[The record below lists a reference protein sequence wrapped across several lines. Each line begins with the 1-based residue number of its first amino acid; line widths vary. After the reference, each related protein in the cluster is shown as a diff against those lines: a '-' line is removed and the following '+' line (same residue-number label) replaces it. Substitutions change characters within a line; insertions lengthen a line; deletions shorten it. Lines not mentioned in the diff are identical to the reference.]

1 MKKLIYLLLA
11 IPLFFTSCNKEEGM
25 VSEESVQVSFSTEL
39 PKRIGTRAGTTDL
52 NVNKVV
58 CAVFEDGEEIITLR
72 EVITI
77 QEGEDIVFAPRLIKG
92 RTYDVVF
99 WAMKDNNYDVADMT
113 AITRISG
120 TTATENDFDAFTES
134 VEIEVSG
141 SKSETVTLKRPLAQ
155 LNLGVTSE
163 DWNAVASVE
172 TFGMTPTKMVIKLTG
187 KDTFNA
193 LAGAITGEE
202 KELTYTLDVSG
213 EDLVAGENKNEIGW
227 GVQLS
232 SVMRPWKPLTLYFMG
247 NYGRGISS
255 LTGDLMMGNYDLVN
269 DPDTPGTMY
278 APHLFGWYG
287 AAQYHFTPNLFTGLT
302 VGQLRYLPDHATQ
315 PAEYRYGLYSALNLF
330 WNITPRIQVGGEYN
344 LGKRQDQNGEGRWA
358 QRVSLM
364 TQFSF

>member
-1 MKKLIYLLLA
+1 MKKIIYLLLA
-11 IPLFFTSCNKEEGM
+11 MPLFFTSCNKEGGM

-134 VEIEVSG
+134 VEIEVTG

-202 KELTYTLDVSG
+202 KEITYTLDVSG
-213 EDLVAGENKNEIGW
+213 EDLVAGENTYKSIAMCYIYPDAGQENIDITYTIYDQNNEAIRED
-227 GVQLS
+227 VTIQNI
-232 SVMRPWKPLTLYFMG
+232 PLEN
-247 NYGRGISS
+247 NYRTNVVGGL
-255 LTGDLMMGNYDLVN
+255 LTGTITYTITFDKDFN
-269 DPDTPGTMY
+269 T
-278 APHLFGWYG
+278 
-287 AAQYHFTPNLFTGLT
+287 
-302 VGQLRYLPDHATQ
+302 
-315 PAEYRYGLYSALNLF
+315 
-330 WNITPRIQVGGEYN
+330 NIKNQTIQ
-344 LGKRQDQNGEGRWA
+344 
-358 QRVSLM
+358 
-364 TQFSF
+364 

>member
-11 IPLFFTSCNKEEGM
+11 VPLFFTSCNKEEGI
-25 VSEESVQVSFSTEL
+25 VSEESVQVSFITEL

-92 RTYDVVF
+92 RTYEVVF

-113 AITRISG
+113 AITRTSG

-134 VEIEVSG
+134 VEIEVTG

-213 EDLVAGENKNEIGW
+213 EGLVAGENTYKSIAMCYIYPDAGQENIDITYTIYDQNNEAIRED
-227 GVQLS
+227 VTIQNI
-232 SVMRPWKPLTLYFMG
+232 PLEN
-247 NYGRGISS
+247 NYRTNVVGGL
-255 LTGDLMMGNYDLVN
+255 LTGTISYTITIENEFNTD
-269 DPDTPGTMY
+269 
-278 APHLFGWYG
+278 
-287 AAQYHFTPNLFTGLT
+287 
-302 VGQLRYLPDHATQ
+302 
-315 PAEYRYGLYSALNLF
+315 E
-330 WNITPRIQVGGEYN
+330 NIKTIQ
-344 LGKRQDQNGEGRWA
+344 
-358 QRVSLM
+358 
-364 TQFSF
+364 

>member
-1 MKKLIYLLLA
+1 MKRLIYLLLA
-11 IPLFFTSCNKEEGM
+11 MPLFFTSCSKDEEM

-39 PKRIGTRAGTTDL
+39 PKRIGTRASTTDL

-58 CAVFEDGEEIITLR
+58 CAVFEDGEEIGTLR

-213 EDLVAGENKNEIGW
+213 EDLVAGENTYKSIAMCYIYPDAGQENIDITYTIYDQNNEAIRED
-227 GVQLS
+227 VTIQNI
-232 SVMRPWKPLTLYFMG
+232 PLEN
-247 NYGRGISS
+247 NYRTNVVGGL
-255 LTGDLMMGNYDLVN
+255 LTG
-269 DPDTPGTMY
+269 T
-278 APHLFGWYG
+278 
-287 AAQYHFTPNLFTGLT
+287 
-302 VGQLRYLPDHATQ
+302 
-315 PAEYRYGLYSALNLF
+315 
-330 WNITPRIQVGGEYN
+330 ITYTITFEKDFN
-344 LGKRQDQNGEGRWA
+344 TTENNE
-358 QRVSLM
+358 
-364 TQFSF
+364 TIE